1 MKIQFEKHNTIIND
15 FKEGSTVMVK
25 IPSMTG
31 SLNPIYEG
39 PYTIIR
45 KTKGG
50 SYILRDEMGVLMSR
64 DYTPSEL
71 KQVNNESIDELDDS
85 EEVYEIEAIVDHRGN
100 GNKREYR
107 VRWKGYSKD
116 DDSWLTTDKFTHP
129 STIQN
134 YLKRIG
140 QAPVH
145 KNDKR
150 KRMDEEW
157 MKN

>member
-1 MKIQFEKHNTIIND
+1 
-15 FKEGSTVMVK
+15 
-25 IPSMTG
+25 
-31 SLNPIYEG
+31 
-39 PYTIIR
+39 
-45 KTKGG
+45 
-50 SYILRDEMGVLMSR
+50 
-64 DYTPSEL
+64 YTPSEL

-150 KRMDEEW
+150 KRNEPPALSHNPINKAVENMSGFLNDDINQK
-157 MKN
+157 MLKKKKITQHIHADRIRRSQRNRQ

>member
-1 MKIQFEKHNTIIND
+1 MRLLTESTGLDHMNNVVFPAIADKTDNHVNNMKKQFEKHNTIIND

-25 IPSMTG
+25 IQSMTG

-71 KQVNNESIDELDDS
+71 K
-85 EEVYEIEAIVDHRGN
+85 
-100 GNKREYR
+100 
-107 VRWKGYSKD
+107 
-116 DDSWLTTDKFTHP
+116 
-129 STIQN
+129 
-134 YLKRIG
+134 
-140 QAPVH
+140 
-145 KNDKR
+145 
-150 KRMDEEW
+150 
-157 MKN
+157 